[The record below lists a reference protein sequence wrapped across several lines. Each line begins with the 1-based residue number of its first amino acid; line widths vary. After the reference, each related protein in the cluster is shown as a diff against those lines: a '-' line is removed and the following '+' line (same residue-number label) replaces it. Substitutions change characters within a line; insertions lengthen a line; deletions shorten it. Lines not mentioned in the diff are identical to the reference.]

1 MTATAEALL
10 IGLSEAAATVAVDLT
25 ADGRITVAAACGT
38 RATVLRRTFDGAPDT
53 SFGERGTVFTAPADA
68 GFTTL
73 APTGLAVGA
82 DGAPTVIA
90 TADDQVAV
98 LRYTPDSALDP
109 SFADRGIALAAPGA
123 DPSPVD
129 VALTAA
135 GGVVVAV
142 NITVDGKPRIAV
154 LRFTPAGAPD
164 PAFGDRGIAFVELNE
179 DAQAV
184 AIDLHGDGA
193 VVLAGTATRTTA
205 AQPELLLAQFT
216 PGGDPD
222 PAFGSGGVALHQPAG
237 TLATGL
243 AMSLDGGRNIVLAGT
258 SKDRFLAARYTS
270 TGEPDPSFG
279 DRGAATGVLLT
290 DAAATTVGVRAD
302 GSAVVAGTTGSG
314 WAAVR
319 FTPDGSPDTGF
330 GNRGAAVGSFTGGTG
345 TAADQV
351 AGIVLSAAGDIVIA
365 GTATDRIALVSLTA
379 NGAPSPVFGRSGHR
393 RPLQPGCREQG

>member
-1 MTATAEALL
+1 MAATAEALL
-10 IGLSEAAATVAVDLT
+10 IDPSGPAATAAVDLT
-25 ADGRITVAAACGT
+25 ADGRITVAAASGT
-38 RATVLRRTFDGAPDT
+38 RAAVLRRTFDGAPDT
-53 SFGERGTVFTAPADA
+53 SFGDRGTVFTAPADIGLA
-68 GFTTL
+68 TL

-98 LRYTPDSALDP
+98 LRHTPDGTLDP
-109 SFADRGIALAAPGA
+109 SYADRGVALAAPGA
-123 DPSPVD
+123 GPSPVD

-142 NITVDGKPRIAV
+142 NVTVGGRPRIAV

-164 PAFGDRGIAFVELNE
+164 PAFGERGIAFVELDE

-184 AIDLHGDGA
+184 AVDLHGDGT
-193 VVLAGTATRTTA
+193 VVLAGTATRTTVA
-205 AQPELLLAQFT
+205 HPELLLAQFT

-243 AMSLDGGRNIVLAGT
+243 AMSLDGGGNIVLAGT
-258 SKDRFLAARYTS
+258 SGDRFLAARYTS
-270 TGEPDPSFG
+270 TGKPDLSFG
-279 DRGAATGVLLT
+279 DRGAATGVLLAH
-290 DAAATTVGVRAD
+290 AAATTVAVRTD
-302 GSAVVAGTTGSG
+302 GSPVVAGTADNG

-319 FTPDGSPDTGF
+319 FTPDGRPDTGF
-330 GNRGAAVGSFTGGTG
+330 GDRGAAVGSFTGGTG
-345 TAADQV
+345 TTADQV
-351 AGIVLSAAGDIVIA
+351 AGIVLSAAGDVVIA

-379 NGAPSPVFGRSGHR
+379 DGAPNPVFR
-393 RPLQPGCREQG
+393 